1 MREDIEQSVSVAAWR
16 ERAISL
22 NRRPGS
28 PTMTIVAVKITACR
42 YARGG
47 HSFEVFSFATVLRRW
62 TFSQG

>member
-28 PTMTIVAVKITACR
+28 PQR
-42 YARGG
+42 
-47 HSFEVFSFATVLRRW
+47 
-62 TFSQG
+62 